1 MLALEGKWWR
11 VVAKVKTRLSAFR
24 NQPVVMPGAVFN
36 DKLGSPV
43 DIPGVME
50 RTDLP
55 ALVRSPEIK
64 DLVIIRR
71 GELGDVI
78 AAMAAAR
85 TLKRALPNL
94 RSVILVADSRFHEFL
109 RCQSEVEISE
119 RPDHFKDPDTLV
131 VDFTSYFEIDHSDEG
146 VHVSRV
152 DRVLWTFGVEV

>member
-1 MLALEGKWWR
+1 MLALEGNWWR

-43 DIPGVME
+43 DLPEVME
-50 RTDLP
+50 RVNLP

-85 TLKRALPNL
+85 TL
-94 RSVILVADSRFHEFL
+94 
-109 RCQSEVEISE
+109 
-119 RPDHFKDPDTLV
+119 
-131 VDFTSYFEIDHSDEG
+131 
-146 VHVSRV
+146 
-152 DRVLWTFGVEV
+152 